1 MSPRSAMLVQ
11 IALCFKSDGTG
22 MAWVWPLISVG
33 PYMLVKNTGFST
45 RNIAVRT
52 NIFSGLAII
61 G

>member
-1 MSPRSAMLVQ
+1 MGPGSAMLVQ
-11 IALCFKSDGTG
+11 VALSFKGNGTG
-22 MAWVWPLISVG
+22 MTWVWSLISMG

-52 NIFSGLAII
+52 NIFSGFT